1 MSDAQTKAP
10 PKSPKSEGTAPMPGL
25 RIVSDEKF
33 VNPPEVAPG
42 TIERRPL
49 RFILRAIGKHK
60 LGHLV
65 IFLSVVTAVG
75 CAVGSQYAIK
85 NMVDVLA
92 RHNTGAI
99 WGAFAVLAGLIA
111 ADNLS
116 WRVGG
121 WMAARSFV
129 AVTGDLRRTLFDHLL
144 GHAPGYFAERRP
156 GMLAGRISATGNA
169 VFRIESLTAWN
180 VLPPLFGV
188 LGAIGVIATVDPLMG
203 AVLVG
208 VAVVLG
214 LILAK
219 MADAG
224 RSLHHEYATAAAT
237 VDGELV
243 DVINNVGVVRAFG
256 ASLRERH
263 RFAADVD
270 REMSAR
276 RDSLRYLEKLRIF
289 HAVTT
294 AGLTACLLAWALT
307 RWVHGL
313 ATPGDVVLIAT
324 LGFTVLHGTRDLAVA
339 LVEMVQD
346 WARLNDALTSLL
358 VPHDMPDDPSAPA
371 LEAPHGGVRFDDIDF
386 DYAGARPVLRRFS
399 LEIAPGERVGLVGRS
414 GSGKTT
420 LLALLQRQYDVE
432 RGRILIDG
440 ADIASLSRASLADAI
455 SVVSQD
461 VQLFHRSVLENIRYG
476 KPGASD
482 REVREAARAAHAD
495 AFIETLPDGYKTL
508 VGERGMKLSGGQR
521 QRIAIARAFL
531 RDAPILLLDEA
542 TSALDSE
549 SEAGVQEAL
558 DKLAAGRT
566 VIAVAHRLSTLRDF
580 DRIVV
585 MEDGSIIDD
594 GAPSVLARRPGPYR
608 DLLRHQGLH
617 IIAA

>member
-1 MSDAQTKAP
+1 MSQS
-10 PKSPKSEGTAPMPGL
+10 SPGMTS
-25 RIVSDEKF
+25 
-33 VNPPEVAPG
+33 G

-49 RFILRAIGKHK
+49 RFILAAIGRHK
-60 LGHLV
+60 FGHAV
-65 IFLSVVTAVG
+65 IFLSVITAVS
-75 CAVGSQYAIK
+75 CAVGSQYAVK
-85 NMVDVLA
+85 TLVDILA
-92 RHNTGAI
+92 NHQTGAV

-111 ADNLS
+111 ADNLA

-180 VLPPLFGV
+180 VLPPFIAV
-188 LGAIGVIATVDPLMG
+188 LGAIGTIATVDPTMG
-203 AVLVG
+203 AVLI
-208 VAVVLG
+208 VASLALG
-214 LILAK
+214 LLLAWL
-219 MADAG
+219 ANAG
-224 RSLHHEYATAAAT
+224 RELHKDYATAAAT

-256 ASLRERH
+256 ASLRESR
-263 RFAADVD
+263 RFAGDVD
-270 REMSAR
+270 RETAAR
-276 RDSLRYLEKLRIF
+276 RVSLRYLEKLRIV
-289 HAVTT
+289 HAVVT
-294 AGLTACLLAWALT
+294 ATLTAALLGWTLL
-307 RWVHGL
+307 RWQHGH
-313 ATPGDVVLIAT
+313 ASPGDVVLVTT

-346 WARLNDALTSLL
+346 WARLTDALAALL
-358 VPHDMPDDPSAPA
+358 VPHDMPDAPDAPA
-371 LEAPHGGVRFDDIDF
+371 FIAPTHATRSGAVTFDDIDF
-386 DYAGARPVLRRFS
+386 AYPGGRSVLHRFS
-399 LEIAPGERVGLVGRS
+399 LAIAPGERVGLVGRS

-420 LLALLQRQYDVE
+420 LLALLQRQYDVA
-432 RGRILIDG
+432 RGRIMVDG
-440 ADIASLSRASLADAI
+440 ADIAGLGRASLADAI

-461 VQLFHRSVLENIRYG
+461 VQLFHRSALENIRYG

-482 REVREAARAAHAD
+482 EEVRAAARAAQAD
-495 AFIETLPDGYKTL
+495 AFIETLPEGYATL

-549 SEAGVQEAL
+549 SEAGVQAAL
-558 DKLAAGRT
+558 DQLAAGRT

-585 MEDGSIIDD
+585 MEDGAVIDE
-594 GAPSVLARRPGPYR
+594 GAPAALARRPGPYR

-617 IIAA
+617 LAA